1 MKLLEK
7 GYFYA
12 MHRKPVIDT
21 PTRSQAIRGTAAVV
35 GVVALVLALLVSGV
49 YAVVALDLMPLMH

>member
-7 GYFYA
+7 GYFSA
-12 MHRKPVIDT
+12 VQRKPVIDT
-21 PTRSQAIRGTAAVV
+21 PTPSQAIRGAAAVV